1 MYQIKFA
8 PPKTNMTMTKNN
20 RLKLKMYFISK
31 MVFVFIA
38 MLVYLEGETH
48 DNPQLAVFMS

>member
-1 MYQIKFA
+1 
-8 PPKTNMTMTKNN
+8 MTMAKSNHWIWKIEDV
-20 RLKLKMYFISK
+20 LYFQK
-31 MVFVFIA
+31 WCFVFIA